1 MITDAEDSI
10 SDVEGLKKAW
20 VNCRSNHK
28 TKGGYLT
35 GSVAFVGTGGQC
47 TKELE
52 AVFGK
57 VDVVDDKKLQ
67 EVLEKFQTQITA
79 ASAFESELDTL
90 KVNLTPNIAISQ
102 AEIKLD
108 QSKTRISA
116 LSTEI
121 ESAQT
126 AALTIRAEVATLV
139 HEIKEIQDMQQ
150 QISLKKKMGEILQK
164 QAQLENM
171 QNSSL
176 AKCEI
181 NLFNINSQQVKLE
194 KKKEELTQHQG
205 NVDDTTNALEDDM
218 KIVEGMQTKLK
229 NLQLKSNQNTNNS
242 IMENILEETES
253 LAKSIV
259 TRLRDTNKTF
269 QKAIQTQMELTKA
282 KNNLKSGQGKLEDS
296 KKIVNEQLDKL
307 VGMMTS

>member
-1 MITDAEDSI
+1 LNLAFCERMKTVQVYMVDTSGSMEGTKKDQLCNQLQNQQIEYLFAFGGDIRAQLKPSELRNYPFNTGTAIQKCLFDMFSRLNTLPEVRKNFVLITDAEDSI

-150 QISLKKKMGEILQK
+150 QISLKKKWVRF
-164 QAQLENM
+164 
-171 QNSSL
+171 
-176 AKCEI
+176 C
-181 NLFNINSQQVKLE
+181 
-194 KKKEELTQHQG
+194 
-205 NVDDTTNALEDDM
+205 
-218 KIVEGMQTKLK
+218 K
-229 NLQLKSNQNTNNS
+229 NKHN
-242 IMENILEETES
+242 
-253 LAKSIV
+253 
-259 TRLRDTNKTF
+259 
-269 QKAIQTQMELTKA
+269 
-282 KNNLKSGQGKLEDS
+282 
-296 KKIVNEQLDKL
+296 
-307 VGMMTS
+307 